1 MYVVLEN
8 GLLCLSR
15 NLGQTEET
23 SCYLIFLKEPNGGGE
38 GSSLLLTHHSHPI
51 SENQKRSSRC
61 HRVKATRH
69 DCPIFHVFRPGQLGP
84 AEKAGD
90 GQ

>member
-23 SCYLIFLKEPNGGGE
+23 SCYLIFLKEPSGGGE
-38 GSSLLLTHHSHPI
+38 GSSLLLTHHSHPHFRK
-51 SENQKRSSRC
+51 SEEKQQMSQSKS
-61 HRVKATRH
+61 HKA
-69 DCPIFHVFRPGQLGP
+69 
-84 AEKAGD
+84 
-90 GQ
+90 